1 MDASLDF
8 KQAAMARQ
16 VLHAQA
22 MFQRVLMSWAGD
34 VLELRRRDLIVPRWE
49 SAPSWSDNQED
60 LLDEPM
66 KHVA

>member
-16 VLHAQA
+16 VIQAQG

-34 VLELRRRDLIVPRWE
+34 VLELRRRNLIVPRWE
-49 SAPSWSDNQED
+49 STPSAADNQED